1 MAIEDAPAVIH
12 REGSVPDAIVGNAY
26 RPDPRMAAES
36 MNYIRTLDKHRPG
49 DLLQTADET
58 RSIVPMRRD
67 QIGAF
72 SSKLIAD
79 TVQQAQ
85 GDVQRAITTSTGFTP
100 YVLETPAKVIFPVQA
115 PMVQLT
121 PRMVGKGTDIEHWKS
136 VISIFNQGGP
146 FSQTHWGGTTDGSTT
161 IDSPV
166 YVLNNYTANYQTI
179 SQYNSVTF
187 QSQWRSRALE
197 GDMLARR
204 KVELVYALKLQEENW
219 IINGASKLWPPAP
232 PLVTVASTGGTFA
245 AGTYWIIVT
254 AANGNGQ
261 TLALGGSSPT
271 ATKFTTTGTTSSITV
286 TFSGVI
292 GATGYHIYIGSGAT
306 QPANSAMWLT
316 AAGNYSGSAEPTQP
330 SDYIGSM
337 SVTATITVNNTSG
350 TAYSTVVSA
359 GNTATVNTNVFDGMI
374 SLCMLNPN
382 TGGNISVGEQGM
394 TSVNVQP
401 AATTGLLALQDVQF
415 LFRRMFSQAMADPS
429 HLFVSPVEAVT
440 LDNLI
445 GTASNFRILA
455 EPQSAGGISNLVAGQ
470 KVTHIL
476 NQVTGTTVQVVTLPY
491 LPQGTIVAGSF
502 SVPYPAPDIQDPP
515 FRMMINQDYT
525 SIDYPPTQANPQTWG
540 FGIFADETLVNQFQG
555 GWGCVT
561 GIQPAAGV

>member
-1 MAIEDAPAVIH
+1 MTITSVPAVIH
-12 REGSVPDAIVGNAY
+12 REESPPDIVVSANAY

-36 MNYIRTLDKHRPG
+36 MNYIRTLDQHRYG
-49 DLLQTADET
+49 DMLQTAEDT

-67 QIGAF
+67 QIGPF

-79 TVQQAQ
+79 TVSQAQ

-121 PRMVGKGTDIEHWKS
+121 PRMVGRGTDIEHWKS
-136 VISIFNQGGP
+136 VVSIFNQAGP

-166 YVLNNYTANYQTI
+166 YVLNNYTATYQTI
-179 SQYNSVTF
+179 AQYNSVTF
-187 QSQWRSRALE
+187 QSQWRARALE

-219 IINGASKLWPPAP
+219 IINGAAKLWRPAP
-232 PLVTVASTGGTFA
+232 PLLTAATTGGSLA
-245 AGTYWIIVT
+245 AGTYWYIIT
-254 AANGNGQ
+254 ALNAAGESLGS
-261 TLALGGSSPT
+261 TIKSVVVGGSGS
-271 ATKFTTTGTTSSITV
+271 ASV
-286 TFSGVI
+286 TILFEGVI
-292 GATGYHIYIGSGAT
+292 GATSYNIYAATNAT
-306 QPANSAMWLT
+306 QPANSAMWKQV
-316 AAGNYSGSAEPTQP
+316 AGDFTPSGLPQQP
-330 SDYIGSM
+330 ADYIGSM
-337 SVTATITVNNTSG
+337 SISVLHTGLQTSG
-350 TAYSTVVSA
+350 TAYSSVVSA
-359 GNTATVNTNVFDGMI
+359 GNTATVATNVFDGMI
-374 SLCMLNPN
+374 SLCYLNPN
-382 TGGNISVGEQGM
+382 AGGNLSVGEQGM
-394 TSVNVQP
+394 TSVIVQP
-401 AATTGLLALQDVQF
+401 SQTSGLLILQDLQL
-415 LFRRMFSQAMADPS
+415 LFRKMFSQAMADPS

-440 LDNLI
+440 VDNLV

-455 EPQSAGGISNLVAGQ
+455 EPQSAGSIANLVGGQ

-476 NQVTGTTVQVVTLPY
+476 NQVTGTTVQMVTLPY

-502 SVPYPAPDIQDPP
+502 SVPFPAPDIQDPP

-525 SIDYPPTQANPQTWG
+525 NVDYPPTQANPQTWG
-540 FGIFADETLVNQFQG
+540 FGCFTDECLVNQYQG
-555 GWGCVT
+555 GWGILE

>member
-1 MAIEDAPAVIH
+1 MGVTVSEFNENNP
-12 REGSVPDAIVGNAY
+12 PDAIVSPRAY
-26 RPDPRMAAES
+26 RPDIRSAAEAL
-36 MNYIRTLDKHRPG
+36 NIVRTLDEHKPG
-49 DLLQTADET
+49 DMLQSPEDM
-58 RSIVPMRRD
+58 RSIVPLRRD

-79 TVQQAQ
+79 TVSQVQ
-85 GDVQRAITTSTGFTP
+85 GDTTRAINTSTGFQP

-136 VISIFNQGGP
+136 VISIFNQSGP
-146 FSQTHWGGTTDGSTT
+146 FSQTHWGGVTDGGTT

-166 YVLNNYTANYQTI
+166 YVLNNYQSTYQTI
-179 SQYNSVTF
+179 AEYNSVTF

-219 IINGASKLWPPAP
+219 LINGASKLWAPAP
-232 PLVTVASTGGTFA
+232 PLLTTATTGGTFA
-245 AGTYWIIVT
+245 AATYWILVT
-254 AANGNGQ
+254 AINGNGE
-261 TLALGGSSPT
+261 TLAFSST
-271 ATKFTTTGTTSSITV
+271 AKSITTTGATSTITL

-292 GATGYHIYIGSGAT
+292 GATGYQVYIGTGAT
-306 QPANSAMWLT
+306 QPANSAMWRT
-316 AAGNYSGSAEPTQP
+316 AAGNFVGGALPTN
-330 SDYIGSM
+330 STDYIGSM
-337 SVTATITVNNTSG
+337 AITATITVNNTSG
-350 TAYSTVVSA
+350 TAYSTVVAA
-359 GNTATVNTNVFDGMI
+359 GNTASVNTNLFDGAQ
-374 SLCMLNPN
+374 SLCYLNPN
-382 TGGNISVGEQGM
+382 GGTGLSVGEQGM
-394 TSVNVQP
+394 TSVIVQP
-401 AATTGLLALQDVQF
+401 NATTGLLALQDIQF

-440 LDNLI
+440 IDNLI

-455 EPQSAGGISNLVAGQ
+455 EPQSAGGIRDLVAGQ

-491 LPQGTIVAGSF
+491 LPQGTMMAGSF
-502 SVPYPAPDIQDPP
+502 SIPYPAPDVQDPP
-515 FRMMINQDYT
+515 FRLMINQDYT
-525 SIDYPPTQANPQTWG
+525 SVDYPPTQASPQTWG
-540 FGIFADETLVNQFQG
+540 FGIFIDETLVNQWQG
-555 GWGCVT
+555 GWGLLN

>member
-1 MAIEDAPAVIH
+1 MPTVVSEFKEDNP
-12 REGSVPDAIVGNAY
+12 PDAITSPRAF
-26 RPDPRMAAES
+26 RPDIRAAAES
-36 MNYIRTLDKHRPG
+36 LNLVRTLDAYKPG
-49 DLLQTADET
+49 EMLQSPDEI
-58 RSIVPMRRD
+58 RSIVPLRRD

-79 TVQQAQ
+79 TVAQVQ
-85 GDVQRAITTSTGFTP
+85 GDTTRAINTSTGFTP

-136 VISIFNQGGP
+136 VISIFNQQGP

-161 IDSPV
+161 LDSPV
-166 YVLNNYTANYQTI
+166 YVLNNYQSTYQTI
-179 SQYNSVTF
+179 AEYNSVTF

-219 IINGASKLWPPAP
+219 LINGASKLWAPAP
-232 PLVTVASTGGTFA
+232 PLLTTATTGGTFA
-245 AGTYWIIVT
+245 AATYWLLVT
-254 AANGNGQ
+254 AINGAGE
-261 TLALGGSSPT
+261 TLAYSST
-271 ATKFTTTGTTSSITV
+271 AKSITTTGSTSTITL

-292 GATGYHIYIGSGAT
+292 GATGYQVYIGTGST
-306 QPANSAMWLT
+306 QPANSAMWRT
-316 AAGNYSGSAEPTQP
+316 AAANFVGAALPTNGA
-330 SDYIGSM
+330 DYIGSM
-337 SVTATITVNNTSG
+337 GITATVTVNNTSG
-350 TAYSTVVSA
+350 TAYSSVVTA
-359 GNTATVNTNVFDGMI
+359 GNTAAVSTNVFDGAQ
-374 SLCMLNPN
+374 SLCYLNPN
-382 TGGNISVGEQGM
+382 SGTGLSVGEQGM
-394 TSVNVQP
+394 TSVIVQP
-401 AATTGLLALQDVQF
+401 AATTGLMALQDIQL

-440 LDNLI
+440 IDNLI

-455 EPQSAGGISNLVAGQ
+455 EPQSAGGIRDLVAGQ

-491 LPQGTIVAGSF
+491 LPQGTIMAGSF
-502 SVPYPAPDIQDPP
+502 SIPYPAPDVQDPP
-515 FRMMINQDYT
+515 FRLMINQDYT
-525 SIDYPPTQANPQTWG
+525 SVDYPPTQSAPQTWG
-540 FGIFADETLVNQFQG
+540 FGIFVDETLVNQWQG
-555 GWGCVT
+555 GWGLLS

>member
-1 MAIEDAPAVIH
+1 MGDAPAVIH
-12 REGSVPDAIVGNAY
+12 REQTPPDAIVSANAY

-36 MNYIRTLDKHRPG
+36 MNYIRTLDQHRYG
-49 DLLQTADET
+49 DMLQTAEET
-58 RSIVPMRRD
+58 RSIAPMRRD
-67 QIGAF
+67 QIGPF

-121 PRMVGKGTDIEHWKS
+121 PRMVGRGTDIEHWKS

-146 FSQTHWGGTTDGSTT
+146 FSQSHWGGTTDGSAT

-166 YVLNNYTANYQTI
+166 YVLNNYTATYQTI
-179 SQYNSVTF
+179 AEYNSVTF

-219 IINGASKLWPPAP
+219 LVNGATKIWRPAR
-232 PLVTVASTGGTFA
+232 PLLTASTTGGSLATATYWVQISATNA
-245 AGTYWIIVT
+245 AGE
-254 AANGNGQ
+254 
-261 TLALGGSSPT
+261 TLP
-271 ATKFTTTGTTSSITV
+271 SSIVSVPV
-286 TFSGVI
+286 TGSTGSITINWSGVI
-292 GATGYHIYIGSGAT
+292 GATGYNIYIGTGSTQPTNSNMFICVTGDLVSGALPV
-306 QPANSAMWLT
+306 QPA
-316 AAGNYSGSAEPTQP
+316 
-330 SDYIGSM
+330 DYIGSM
-337 SVTATITVNNTSG
+337 ALSTVLKVAPTTGANPLTTSTAT
-350 TAYSTVVSA
+350 A
-359 GNTATVNTNVFDGMI
+359 ATNLFDGMV
-374 SLCMLNPN
+374 SLCYLNPN
-382 TGGNISVGEQGM
+382 AGTGLSVGEQGM
-394 TSVNVQP
+394 TSVIVQP
-401 AATTGLLALQDVQF
+401 SQTSGLMILQDLQL
-415 LFRRMFSQAMADPS
+415 LFRKMFSQAMAEPS

-440 LDNLI
+440 IDNLI

-455 EPQSAGGISNLVAGQ
+455 EPQSAGGISSLVAGQ

-491 LPQGTIVAGSF
+491 LPQGTVVAGSF
-502 SVPYPAPDIQDPP
+502 SIPYPAPDVQDPP
-515 FRMMINQDYT
+515 FRLMINQDYT
-525 SIDYPPTQANPQTWG
+525 SIDYPPTQASPQTWG
-540 FGIFADETLVNQFQG
+540 FGIFVDETLVNQFQG
-555 GWGCVT
+555 GWGILE

>member
-1 MAIEDAPAVIH
+1 MTIPNQAPAVIV
-12 REGSVPDAIVGNAY
+12 REETPPDAIVGNAY

-49 DLLQTADET
+49 DMLQTSEET
-58 RSIVPMRRD
+58 RSVVPMRRD

-79 TVQQAQ
+79 TVSQAQ

-136 VISIFNQGGP
+136 VLSIFNQAGP

-166 YVLNNYTANYQTI
+166 YVLNNYTATYQTI

-219 IINGASKLWPPAP
+219 IINGASKLWRPAK
-232 PLVTVASTGGTFA
+232 PLLTASTTGGSLA
-245 AGTYWIIVT
+245 AATYWVQVS
-254 AANGNGQ
+254 AVNGNGE
-261 TLALGGSSPT
+261 TLPSAAASV
-271 ATKFTTTGTTSSITV
+271 TTTGSTSSITIL
-286 TFSGVI
+286 FEGVI
-292 GATGYHIYIGSGAT
+292 GATSYNVYVGTGST
-306 QPANSAMWLT
+306 QPAN
-316 AAGNYSGSAEPTQP
+316 GSMFIAVTTNFTPNGLPQQP
-330 SDYIGSM
+330 ADYIGSM
-337 SVTATITVNNTSG
+337 SISTLMTTNPTSG
-350 TAYSTVVSA
+350 AHPLTTS
-359 GNTATVNTNVFDGMI
+359 TATVSTNVFDGMI
-374 SLCMLNPN
+374 SLCYLNPN
-382 TGGNISVGEQGM
+382 TGGNLSVGEQGM
-394 TSVNVQP
+394 TSVIVQP
-401 AATTGLLALQDVQF
+401 SQSSGLLVLQDLQL
-415 LFRRMFSQAMADPS
+415 LFRKMFSQAMADPS

-440 LDNLI
+440 IDNLV

-455 EPQSAGGISNLVAGQ
+455 EPQSAGSIGNLIGGQ

-502 SVPYPAPDIQDPP
+502 SIPFPAPDVQDPP

-540 FGIFADETLVNQFQG
+540 FGCFVDEALVNQYQG
-555 GWGCVT
+555 GWGVLE